1 MIRVIDG
8 DLFTTDARFIVHQ
21 VNCKGVMGS
30 GVAKQVRNKYP
41 HVFVEYKKACSEE
54 MLGKIQVVPCNLRY
68 CIYVKIIIVE
78 V

>member
-41 HVFVEYKKACSEE
+41 HVFVEYKKACS
-54 MLGKIQVVPCNLRY
+54 
-68 CIYVKIIIVE
+68 
-78 V
+78 